1 MRHRPRVVVYR
12 DHLLPLSETFVV
24 NQTLGLE
31 SFDAFLVGSKPGPPP
46 HIALPEERRRLINP
60 GGPRGLLREIL
71 FKFFGLIPRDILD
84 WCRSLRPVLVHA
96 HFGPDGTLA
105 MPLAERLG
113 VPLIVSY
120 HGSDATIKDEYVWG
134 SYVGHRLYRLRRRR
148 LARTA
153 RAFVAPSRFVKRMA
167 VARQGI
173 PERKIVVIP
182 HGIDL
187 EQFRPAS
194 DPEYGRILFVGRLVE
209 LKGLH
214 YLIDAVSRIRES
226 FPHVQLVVVGD
237 GPDRAFYQ
245 NLAEQK
251 LGGAC
256 TFVGA
261 QPHLRVR
268 EEMQKAYVFSMP
280 SISMANGEAESFGM
294 VFLEAQACGVPV
306 TAFAVG
312 GIPEVVA
319 HGETGFLAREG
330 DVETLAGYLKTF
342 LENPD
347 LRNTMGRA
355 GRVWVETRFDRRRQN
370 EELENLYRQVCRE
383 GGSA

>member
-1 MRHRPRVVVYR
+1 MTHRPRVLVYR

-46 HIALPEERRRLINP
+46 HIALPKERLRLINP
-60 GGPRGLLREIL
+60 GGPRGHLREIL
-71 FKFFGLIPRDILD
+71 FKFFGMIPADILE
-84 WCRSLRPVLVHA
+84 WCRCLRPVLVHA

-105 MPLAERLG
+105 MPVAQRLG

-120 HGSDATIKDEYVWG
+120 HGSDATVKDEYAWG
-134 SYVGHRLYRLRRRR
+134 SYVGHRLYRLRRTR
-148 LARTA
+148 LAHTA
-153 RAFVAPSRFVKRMA
+153 RAFVTPSRFVKSMA

-173 PERKIVVIP
+173 PEEKIVVIP
-182 HGIDL
+182 HGIDVD
-187 EQFRPAS
+187 QFRPGP
-194 DPEYGRILFVGRLVE
+194 DPKYGRILFVGRLVE

-214 YLIDAVSRIRES
+214 HLIEAVSRIRES
-226 FPHVQLVVVGD
+226 FPQVRLVVVGD

-245 NLAEQK
+245 SLAERK
-251 LGGAC
+251 LGRAC
-256 TFVGA
+256 TFLGA
-261 QPHLRVR
+261 QPHQRVR

-280 SISMANGEAESFGM
+280 SISMPNGEAESFGM

-306 TAFAVG
+306 VAYAVG

-319 HGETGFLAREG
+319 HGKTGFLADEG
-330 DVETLAGYLKTF
+330 NVTALADYLKTF

-347 LRNTMGRA
+347 LRDAAGRA
-355 GRVWVETRFDRRRQN
+355 GRLWVETRFDRRRQN
-370 EELENLYRQVCRE
+370 HELENLYRRVCRE
-383 GGSA
+383 GGSL